1 MEKLL
6 EILESDMQF
15 AAAVLDA
22 LSNLSLS
29 ADLLVSWCIILDLVR
44 IHQLILK
51 EIEKCFEQ
59 GLDFTQICQYL

>member
-29 ADLLVSWCIILDLVR
+29 ADLLVSWHIQFL
-44 IHQLILK
+44 
-51 EIEKCFEQ
+51 
-59 GLDFTQICQYL
+59 